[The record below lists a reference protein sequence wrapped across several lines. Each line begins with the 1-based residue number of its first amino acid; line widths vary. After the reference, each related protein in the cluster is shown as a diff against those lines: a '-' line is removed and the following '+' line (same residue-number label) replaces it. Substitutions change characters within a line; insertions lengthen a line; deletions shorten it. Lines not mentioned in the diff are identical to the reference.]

1 MPASTGILCPI
12 HRDNLDRRH
21 QSRRFATET
30 SLSLGVAAVDRRVT
44 AAFLRGVRPSDASRM
59 RYRFATSRPR
69 GTAAYDAALTWTAF
83 KSQTYAPRVP
93 QRDRGR
99 YVVR

>member
-30 SLSLGVAAVDRRVT
+30 SLVVDVIRTLRALLIVTFRPESRAEFCYVAHRRLYSDM
-44 AAFLRGVRPSDASRM
+44 LRLPSCAKVGKRERPP
-59 RYRFATSRPR
+59 TK
-69 GTAAYDAALTWTAF
+69 AAY
-83 KSQTYAPRVP
+83 
-93 QRDRGR
+93 
-99 YVVR
+99 